1 MLPVPAVRER
11 PKRQPHQAASCCLR
25 CHDSAYPATMITAV
39 HTMVYADDAD
49 AARAFFRDVLGWA
62 HVDAHGGWLIFRTGP
77 SELGVHPTSGD
88 HDGPWRTGQHHEIT
102 VMCDN
107 LTETVAELEARGA
120 DFTRGIRDDGH
131 AMTTALKVPGA
142 GEMMLYEPKHPT
154 AFDL

>member
-1 MLPVPAVRER
+1 
-11 PKRQPHQAASCCLR
+11 
-25 CHDSAYPATMITAV
+25 
-39 HTMVYADDAD
+39 MVYADDAD

-88 HDGPWRTGQHHEIT
+88 HDGPWRTSQHHEIT
-102 VMCDN
+102 LMCDN

-120 DFTRGIRDDGH
+120 DFTRGIRDDGY